1 MNTGRIVQVVGP
13 VVDIE
18 FPPKSMPAILNAI
31 KIDGTT
37 DDGKVKIHLTC
48 EVMQHIGYN
57 VVRAVAMSST
67 DGLVRGM
74 EAVDT
79 GAPISVP
86 VGPGTLGRI
95 FNVLGETV
103 DHDERKV
110 DAADYWPIHRPAP
123 TFDQQATTTKIL
135 ETGIKVVDLIAPYAL
150 GGKIGL
156 FGGAGVGKTVII
168 MELIHNIATAHG
180 GYSVFAGV
188 GERTREGNDLWC
200 EMKES
205 GVIDKT
211 ALVYGQMNEP
221 PGARMRVGLTGLT
234 MAEYF
239 RDVGGQDVL
248 LFVDN
253 IFRFMKHI
261 YNVFVL
267 KGRDLTEEEI
277 DALTL
282 PFEDFDENMQYV
294 PVEAEEVIAGYKTV
308 FENYVK
314 LLNNNGKPVYND
326 AKGKPITIWMKLLR
340 FVKNDGKWRA
350 VVGSKSSFGDLG
362 FPTFINDGVIELY
375 KEQSAP
381 SLHIDPYKESIVY
394 QKSAEQAKQ
403 PNVAMPG
410 VGVMPGVQT
419 AAPINPVSGFNGGRD
434 FSPFGG
440 GNDAAGAFVNPTE
453 DLPF

>member
-1 MNTGRIVQVVGP
+1 MST
-13 VVDIE
+13 E
-18 FPPKSMPAILNAI
+18 KEI
-31 KIDGTT
+31 KN
-37 DDGKVKIHLTC
+37 
-48 EVMQHIGYN
+48 EA
-57 VVRAVAMSST
+57 AVAASAEQT
-67 DGLVRGM
+67 ANAEVQTPKKRRGRGINNDLRD
-74 EAVDT
+74 VT
-79 GAPISVP
+79 
-86 VGPGTLGRI
+86 RKK
-95 FNVLGETV
+95 F
-103 DHDERKV
+103 DERTDCNKSNGLFIGHLEDVKV
-110 DAADYWPIHRPAP
+110 DWATLKDDVQGMPSFAGMSIPYITFTFASNHENINERRYVTQRLLPAESNV
-123 TFDQQATTTKIL
+123 
-135 ETGIKVVDLIAPYAL
+135 ETIP
-150 GGKIGL
+150 GGK
-156 FGGAGVGKTVII
+156 GAWK
-168 MELIHNIATAHG
+168 
-180 GYSVFAGV
+180 
-188 GERTREGNDLWC
+188 
-200 EMKES
+200 
-205 GVIDKT
+205 
-211 ALVYGQMNEP
+211 
-221 PGARMRVGLTGLT
+221 
-234 MAEYF
+234 
-239 RDVGGQDVL
+239 
-248 LFVDN
+248 VDN

-340 FVKNDGKWRA
+340 FIKNDGKWRA

-410 VGVMPGVQT
+410 VGVIPGVQT
-419 AAPINPVSGFNGGRD
+419 AAPMNSVGGFNGGGD

>member
-1 MNTGRIVQVVGP
+1 MSTK
-13 VVDIE
+13 E
-18 FPPKSMPAILNAI
+18 EI
-31 KIDGTT
+31 KN
-37 DDGKVKIHLTC
+37 
-48 EVMQHIGYN
+48 EA
-57 VVRAVAMSST
+57 AVAASAEQT
-67 DGLVRGM
+67 ANAEVQTPKKRRGRGINNDLRD
-74 EAVDT
+74 VT
-79 GAPISVP
+79 
-86 VGPGTLGRI
+86 RKK
-95 FNVLGETV
+95 F
-103 DHDERKV
+103 DERTDCNKANGLFIGHLEDVKV
-110 DAADYWPIHRPAP
+110 DW
-123 TFDQQATTTKIL
+123 ATLK
-135 ETGIKVVDLIAPYAL
+135 D
-150 GGKIGL
+150 
-156 FGGAGVGKTVII
+156 
-168 MELIHNIATAHG
+168 
-180 GYSVFAGV
+180 
-188 GERTREGNDLWC
+188 
-200 EMKES
+200 
-205 GVIDKT
+205 
-211 ALVYGQMNEP
+211 
-221 PGARMRVGLTGLT
+221 
-234 MAEYF
+234 
-239 RDVGGQDVL
+239 DV
-248 LFVDN
+248 

-419 AAPINPVSGFNGGRD
+419 ATPINPVSGFNGGGD